1 MSFQAIVIGTGVD
14 ALVAAHLLARRGN
27 QVLVVEERSPARQDF
42 GWVPAQLIGELG
54 LELKAGAPDPWATA
68 LLPDGAKLEL
78 WRDIGRS
85 AGSIR
90 RHSEHDARAWPDFCR
105 RMAALARLFEQ
116 IYLDAPT
123 DPLNLR
129 FALGVRGLGRE
140 GMVDLMRLLPMPVAE
155 LLDDWFECDA
165 LKGALAAMGILD
177 IQQGPRSGGTAFR
190 FLHHHVGSPEGVFRP
205 PRTDLS
211 TRLRQ
216 AARPGVHFKAAETKK
231 ILTKAGRAR
240 GVLLGDGEEIEAPIV
255 ISGADPRRTL
265 LELADPGWLDPELAR
280 AVGNVRARGVAARL
294 WFEGFSFE
302 GPANGNL
309 VFAPS
314 LDYLERAYDEVK
326 YGRVSREPY
335 LEAHSSPR
343 GLEVHFQYVP
353 QGTKEDFGD
362 SADLAATARRLLP
375 GLENS
380 KLVSI
385 LGPADLEREEGW
397 PQGQPHHAEL
407 ALDQALW
414 MRPLPELS
422 QYKTPIEGLWLC
434 GPAMHPGGG
443 VAGATGYNCA
453 HAILKERN

>member
-1 MSFQAIVIGTGVD
+1 MSFHAIVIGTGVD
-14 ALVAAHLLARRGN
+14 ALVAAHLLARRGK
-27 QVLVVEERSPARQDF
+27 QVLLVEERSPAIRDF
-42 GWVPAQLIGELG
+42 GWVPSQIVAELG
-54 LELKAGAPDPWATA
+54 LALEVEAPDPWAVA

-85 AGSIR
+85 SQSIR
-90 RHSEHDARAWPDFCR
+90 HYSERDAQKWPGFCR

-116 IYLDAPT
+116 LYLEAPT

-140 GMVDLMRLLPMPVAE
+140 GMVDLMRLLPMPVTE

-165 LKGALAAMGILD
+165 LKGALAAMGILN

-205 PRTDLS
+205 PRTELS

-216 AARPGVHFKAAETKK
+216 LARLGLYFKAAETKK

-255 ISGADPRRTL
+255 VSGADPRRTL

-280 AVGNVRARGVAARL
+280 AVGNIRARGVAARL
-294 WFEGFSFE
+294 LFE

-314 LDYLERAYDEVK
+314 LDYLERAYDEIK

-353 QGTKEDFGD
+353 QGAKEDFG
-362 SADLAATARRLLP
+362 DLAATARRLLP
-375 GLENS
+375 GLENA

-385 LGPADLEREEGW
+385 LGPADLERDEGW
-397 PQGQPHHAEL
+397 PQGQPYHAEL

-443 VAGATGYNCA
+443 VAGAAGYNCSQ
-453 HAILKERN
+453 AILKEKI